1 MLSRF
6 LLSSCSNEQLLNE
19 EIKHLRNAFH
29 KTNGYL
35 KAVIQNVISEAK
47 EEQSTPSVYVTES
60 HQDDVCKSYLLILP
74 YKGKSGEKTLRNI
87 TKEVNKIV
95 PDKHK
100 VTLVYIDTKLGS
112 NFNIK
117 DITKKKHKHGLVYSV
132 KCPEETCNET

>member
-1 MLSRF
+1 M
-6 LLSSCSNEQLLNE
+6 
-19 EIKHLRNAFH
+19 I
-29 KTNGYL
+29 
-35 KAVIQNVISEAK
+35 ISEAK

-100 VTLVYIDTKLGS
+100 VTLVTLIQSLAPTLILRTLLRK
-112 NFNIK
+112 NI
-117 DITKKKHKHGLVYSV
+117 SMA
-132 KCPEETCNET
+132 